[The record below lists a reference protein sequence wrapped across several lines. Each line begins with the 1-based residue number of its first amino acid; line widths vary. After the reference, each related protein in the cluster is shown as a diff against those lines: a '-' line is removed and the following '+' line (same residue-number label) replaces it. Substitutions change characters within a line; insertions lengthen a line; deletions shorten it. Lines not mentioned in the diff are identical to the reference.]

1 MTQNSA
7 LKPGHVSVT
16 AVLRVL
22 LWVLP
27 CLDTPRKPACTAY
40 RRRGAHHMKRAAQKQ
55 NACIS
60 DN

>member
-1 MTQNSA
+1 MTQTSA

-16 AVLRVL
+16 LYCFFAADTA
-22 LWVLP
+22 LP
-27 CLDTPRKPACTAY
+27 AY
-40 RRRGAHHMKRAAQKQ
+40 AARTGIRRGSQAGTRHMKRAAQKQ